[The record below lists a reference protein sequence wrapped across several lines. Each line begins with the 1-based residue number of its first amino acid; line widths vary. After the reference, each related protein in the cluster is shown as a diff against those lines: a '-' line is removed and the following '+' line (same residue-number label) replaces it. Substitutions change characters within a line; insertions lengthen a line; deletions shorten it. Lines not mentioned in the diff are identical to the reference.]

1 MKYTPHNP
9 QKTNNIIHF
18 TRLLYVYLI
27 SAGNNEYLLVNTY
40 KTQAQALLSGHRNL
54 GGCPI
59 IPHCI
64 PSILHYMYKLF
75 LYIQYIYIFN
85 VYVYIYIC
93 VYNLLYRCQYPCES
107 IWNHQKKETA
117 AIQVSLFSGMATS
130 AGAVPVLSAAHGNK
144 PGRMAMIW
152 SYTSRIK
159 ELFWSLAGSWN
170 IWSWNVSCLELDRL
184 KHLKCPSK
192 VYPVKWS

>member
-1 MKYTPHNP
+1 M
-9 QKTNNIIHF
+9 NICWLIH
-18 TRLLYVYLI
+18 TKHKPKHCCRATEIWEVVQLSLI
-27 SAGNNEYLLVNTY
+27 VFLQYSTICINYFCTY
-40 KTQAQALLSGHRNL
+40 ST
-54 GGCPI
+54 
-59 IPHCI
+59 
-64 PSILHYMYKLF
+64 
-75 LYIQYIYIFN
+75 YIFLM
-85 VYVYIYIC
+85 YMCIYIYIC

>member
-1 MKYTPHNP
+1 M
-9 QKTNNIIHF
+9 NICWLIH
-18 TRLLYVYLI
+18 T
-27 SAGNNEYLLVNTY
+27 
-40 KTQAQALLSGHRNL
+40 KHK
-54 GGCPI
+54 
-59 IPHCI
+59 
-64 PSILHYMYKLF
+64 PSIVVGPPKSGRLSNSPSLYSFNTPLYYTICINYFCTYSTYTFLMY
-75 LYIQYIYIFN
+75 IC
-85 VYVYIYIC
+85 VYIC

-117 AIQVSLFSGMATS
+117 GIQVSLFSGMATS
-130 AGAVPVLSAAHGNK
+130 AEAVPVLSAAHGSK